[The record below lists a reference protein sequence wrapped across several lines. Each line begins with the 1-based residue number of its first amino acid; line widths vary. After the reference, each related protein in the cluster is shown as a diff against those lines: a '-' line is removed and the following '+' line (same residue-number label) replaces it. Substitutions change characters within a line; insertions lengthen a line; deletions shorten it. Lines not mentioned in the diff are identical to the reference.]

1 MVLLM
6 VVYSI
11 HMLISSWLSPEPLI
25 ADLALELRLPVPRIV
40 HMLISSWLG
49 PEPLV
54 AGLALELRLP
64 VVKCIHVLNSSQ
76 LVNKLAIACLA
87 LIVVVHLELVCKWWP
102 IKFRSNN
109 KW

>member
-1 MVLLM
+1 VVLLV

-11 HMLISSWLSPEPLI
+11 HMLISSWLSLEPLI
-25 ADLALELRLPVPRIV
+25 AGLAFELRLPVPRVIHV
-40 HMLISSWLG
+40 LISSWLS
-49 PEPLV
+49 PEPLI
-54 AGLALELRLP
+54 AGLAFELRLP

-87 LIVVVHLELVCKWWP
+87 LIVVVHLELVCERWP

>member
-1 MVLLM
+1 VVLLV

-25 ADLALELRLPVPRIV
+25 A
-40 HMLISSWLG
+40 
-49 PEPLV
+49 
-54 AGLALELRLP
+54 GLALELRLP
-64 VVKCIHVLNSSQ
+64 VVKCIHVLDSSQ

-87 LIVVVHLELVCKWWP
+87 LIVAVHLELVFKWWP

>member
-1 MVLLM
+1 VVLLV

-11 HMLISSWLSPEPLI
+11 
-25 ADLALELRLPVPRIV
+25 

-76 LVNKLAIACLA
+76 LVNKPAIACLA
-87 LIVVVHLELVCKWWP
+87 LIVVVHLEPVCKQWP
-102 IKFRSNN
+102 IKARLNN

>member
-1 MVLLM
+1 M

-11 HMLISSWLSPEPLI
+11 
-25 ADLALELRLPVPRIV
+25 

-64 VVKCIHVLNSSQ
+64 VPRVVHVLIGSWLSPEALIAGLAIELRLPVVKCIHVLNSSQ
-76 LVNKLAIACLA
+76 LVNKRAIACLA
-87 LIVVVHLELVCKWWP
+87 LIVVVHLELLCKWWP
-102 IKFRSNN
+102 IKFKSNN